1 MIISVIALSLF
12 LFPSVTDTLA
22 QFPRLNIKDKNAFS
36 LNVTDA
42 VYNANTNEF
51 LGSKNI
57 SLTPY
62 RTTEQHYIDEGFLT
76 NVGNVTNSQ
85 TFLNT
90 YLSDD
95 LFLGRGNGTIETTD
109 GQNISLVS
117 SDIGRLIDN
126 QWVLYGLM
134 LFNNAHR
141 ESSSF
146 LNNSIGLSKSTS
158 GSEPDYIWLL
168 E

>member
-22 QFPRLNIKDKNAFS
+22 QFPRLNITDKNAFS
-36 LNVTDA
+36 LNVKDA

-90 YLSDD
+90 YLMIY
-95 LFLGRGNGTIETTD
+95 FLGEEMELLRLPMGK
-109 GQNISLVS
+109 ISVWYLP
-117 SDIGRLIDN
+117 
-126 QWVLYGLM
+126 
-134 LFNNAHR
+134 
-141 ESSSF
+141 
-146 LNNSIGLSKSTS
+146 T
-158 GSEPDYIWLL
+158 
-168 E
+168 